1 MKNQVYRI
9 AIMPGDGIGHEV
21 MAACLPVLEAAMAK
35 VAGRPLQFDTH
46 HVGADVYQ
54 QTGSDIPATAWA
66 AAEAADAMLFGAA
79 GDPNVRY
86 PDGREIA
93 PQLDLREHF
102 QLFAGVR
109 PLRLLPGARSP
120 LADPRA
126 ADIDLVLIREQT
138 EGLFSARGI
147 DDSNAQQATDVMTIT
162 RAGAERLFDFG
173 FGLARRRKAA
183 GKPGRLTCVDKA
195 NVLASMAYFRAIFD
209 DRAVAHPDITADHVY
224 VDAAALHLVRAPWE
238 YDVMVTENMFGDILS
253 DLGAGLIGGMG
264 MAPSA
269 DIGPHHGLFQ
279 PSHGTAPDIVG
290 QDKAN
295 PTAMFL
301 SAALM
306 LDWLADRHDDAAARQ
321 AAGVI
326 NSAVDQAYAT
336 ADLLPYEHGGS
347 HGTAEI
353 RDQVL
358 QQIDSLQLAP

>member
-1 MKNQVYRI
+1 MKNDPYRI
-9 AIMPGDGIGHEV
+9 AVMPGDGIGHEV
-21 MAACLPVLEAAMAK
+21 MDACLPVLQAAVAK
-35 VAGRPLQFDTH
+35 VSGRPLQFDTH

-54 QTGSDIPATAWA
+54 QTGRDIPASAWA
-66 AAEAADAMLFGAA
+66 AAETADAMLFGAA
-79 GDPNVRY
+79 GDPQVRY

-93 PQLDLREHF
+93 PQLDLRERF

-120 LADPRA
+120 LSDPRA
-126 ADIDLVLIREQT
+126 ASIDLVLIREQT
-138 EGLFSARGI
+138 EGLFSARSI
-147 DDSNAQQATDVMTIT
+147 DDSDAHQATDVMTIT

-173 FGLARRRKAA
+173 FHLARRRKAA
-183 GKPGRLTCVDKA
+183 GKAGRLTCVDKA

-209 DRAVAHPDITADHVY
+209 ERAVQNSDISADHIY
-224 VDAAALHLVRAPWE
+224 VDAAALNLVRAPWD
-238 YDVMVTENMFGDILS
+238 YDVMVTENIFGDILS
-253 DLGAGLIGGMG
+253 DLGAGLVGGMG

-269 DIGPHHGLFQ
+269 DIGPEHGLFQ
-279 PSHGTAPDIVG
+279 PAHGTAPDIVG

-306 LDWLADRHDDAAARQ
+306 LDWLAERHDDAAARQ
-321 AAGVI
+321 AASLI
-326 NSAVDQAYAT
+326 NSAVDNAYAT
-336 ADLLPYEHGGS
+336 AGLVPHEHGGP

-358 QQIDSLQLAP
+358 RQIDNIALP

>member
-1 MKNQVYRI
+1 
-9 AIMPGDGIGHEV
+9 
-21 MAACLPVLEAAMAK
+21 
-35 VAGRPLQFDTH
+35 
-46 HVGADVYQ
+46 
-54 QTGSDIPATAWA
+54 
-66 AAEAADAMLFGAA
+66 MLFGAA

-86 PDGREIA
+86 PDGMEIA

-209 DRAVAHPDITADHVY
+209 DRAAAHPDITADHVY

-264 MAPSA
+264 MA
-269 DIGPHHGLFQ
+269 
-279 PSHGTAPDIVG
+279 
-290 QDKAN
+290 
-295 PTAMFL
+295 L

-336 ADLLPYEHGGS
+336 ADLLPFEHGGS

-358 QQIDSLQLAP
+358 QQIDSLRLAP